1 MSDLSID
8 TTDIPGLLVL
18 HLPLHGDNRG
28 WFKENW
34 QREKMTALGLPDFGP
49 VQNNV
54 SHNAQAGVTR
64 GMHAEPWDKLVSV
77 ATGRI
82 LGAWVDLR
90 DGNSFGNVVTVEMGP
105 ETAVFVPRGVANGY
119 QALEDGTTYTYLVND
134 HWSAEAKKSYT
145 FVNLADPALGI
156 NWPICV
162 DQAELSEA
170 DRHHPPLSGV
180 IPFRKPRTV
189 VLGSNGQLGKA
200 LRPLLPDAEF
210 TTRETLDLSNPASL
224 GTFDWS
230 GVGTIINAAAY
241 TAVDAAEDPANRA
254 TVWAA
259 NVSGVAQLVRIAA
272 DRRAT
277 LVHVSSDSVFDGTK
291 TLHNED
297 EAFSPLGIYGITK
310 AAADEIVT
318 AYPRHYVLR
327 TSWVVGEGN
336 NFVNTMASLARRGIN
351 PQVVSDQH
359 GRLTFTRD
367 LAAAIIHLLTTGAP
381 FGSYNISNE
390 GPTQTWFD
398 IANEI
403 FTLLGAD
410 GTVTPTTAAE
420 WGKGKD
426 LAPRP
431 EHSTLDLSR
440 IEASGFTPATTAH
453 RLREHLGVTK

>member
-230 GVGTIINAAAY
+230 GVGTII
-241 TAVDAAEDPANRA
+241 
-254 TVWAA
+254 
-259 NVSGVAQLVRIAA
+259 
-272 DRRAT
+272 
-277 LVHVSSDSVFDGTK
+277 
-291 TLHNED
+291 
-297 EAFSPLGIYGITK
+297 
-310 AAADEIVT
+310 T

-336 NFVNTMASLARRGIN
+336 NFVNTMASLARRGIS